1 LSIHLLY
8 LVNGE
13 LKDLK
18 TAVFFGFF
26 IQINFLNVFKDKLK
40 PGYNVL
46 KESNEFSDSLP
57 CGLYFFVE
65 SFLNENKDS
74 PAFKDAG
81 LTVLKEL
88 GEILKIH
95 SFSFVE
101 SDTEDVN
108 LVIGLVVRV
117 WLHCG

>member
-1 LSIHLLY
+1 LSIDLLY

-40 PGYNVL
+40 PGNNVL

-57 CGLYFFVE
+57 CGLYFFIE
-65 SFLNENKDS
+65 SFLNKDKDS
-74 PAFKDAG
+74 PSFKDAG
-81 LTVLKEL
+81 LTVLEEL
-88 GEILKIH
+88 GEILKVH

-108 LVIGLVVRV
+108 LVVGLAVRV
-117 WLHCG
+117 WLHCV

>member
-1 LSIHLLY
+1 M
-8 LVNGE
+8 
-13 LKDLK
+13 
-18 TAVFFGFF
+18 
-26 IQINFLNVFKDKLK
+26 FKDKLK
-40 PGYNVL
+40 PGNNIL
-46 KESNEFSDSLP
+46 KESNEFPDGLP
-57 CGLYFFVE
+57 SGLYFFIE
-65 SFLNENKDS
+65 SFLNEDKDS

-88 GEILKIH
+88 GEILKVH

-117 WLHCG
+117 CMHCG